1 VDASNPV
8 FARCIDGMKAE
19 TERRFADARR
29 LFEDAWAA
37 ATDDFEACVAAHYV
51 ARHQDRPEDT
61 RRWNEVALQRAD
73 AVGDERVQGFYP
85 SLYLNLG
92 KSYEDLGARDQA
104 RRCYERAAEHLDR
117 LPEGPY
123 RDMVERGIATG
134 RARVAG

>member
-1 VDASNPV
+1 MDASNPV
-8 FARCIDGMKAE
+8 FALCIDGMKAE

-51 ARHQDRPEDT
+51 ARHQDRPEAALH
-61 RRWNEVALQRAD
+61 WNQLALQRAD
-73 AVGDERVQGFYP
+73 AVGGERVQGFYP

-92 KSYEDLGARDQA
+92 KSYEDLGDHDQA
-104 RRCYERAAEHLDR
+104 RQCYERAAGDLDS

-123 RDMVERGIATG
+123 RDMVERGIVTG
-134 RARVAG
+134 RERVAG